1 MSGCRRKYLD
11 KCLRGGAR
19 LNEFVWR
26 FQRPRRARKNQVR
39 TSVLSSASEA
49 AASAKPSKGGKR
61 SRTGPSQSPSDQ
73 RCAKRE
79 SLWLVASRSLCT
91 RCCEME
97 RSSYRPKPAIH
108 ETGGRIQLPRGATP
122 EGGSRRR
129 RGFCCMRPTT
139 SRLRFQPSRPAPSLP
154 HQVPNEHAENAGILR
169 RRQRRAPPCSSG

>member
-91 RCCEME
+91 RCCETE
-97 RSSYRPKPAIH
+97 RSSGRPKSPQIH
-108 ETGGRIQLPRGATP
+108 ETGGRIQLP
-122 EGGSRRR
+122 
-129 RGFCCMRPTT
+129 
-139 SRLRFQPSRPAPSLP
+139 
-154 HQVPNEHAENAGILR
+154 
-169 RRQRRAPPCSSG
+169 

>member
-91 RCCEME
+91 RCCETE

-122 EGGSRRR
+122 EGGSRRGDR
-129 RGFCCMRPTT
+129 RY
-139 SRLRFQPSRPAPSLP
+139 SLDRA
-154 HQVPNEHAENAGILR
+154 QQSLTAARRAASERAAMNEHH
-169 RRQRRAPPCSSG
+169 P

>member
-91 RCCEME
+91 RCCETE

-129 RGFCCMRPTT
+129 RGFCCMRPTLADCGFNLAALHPAYPIKCRT
-139 SRLRFQPSRPAPSLP
+139 ST
-154 HQVPNEHAENAGILR
+154 
-169 RRQRRAPPCSSG
+169 QRTQAS